1 MSPTERRGSGMD
13 ADRPGAGHSEAARGG
28 ADRHVSDASGGSA
41 RRGGLGRG
49 LGALIPQGTPGG
61 LLDLDI
67 DRIVPNPWQPRTDWD
82 ATALEELVESVRAHG
97 VLQPLIVTRTD
108 DNLYAL
114 VAGERRWRAARTAGL
129 LTVPVIVKETTPRQQ
144 LELALVENL
153 QRQDLGPLET
163 AQAYRQLVEEHGLTQ
178 EAVATRVGK
187 SRAAVA
193 NALRLFQL
201 PEEARDA
208 LLRGE
213 ITEGH
218 ARAILSCTRPDAR
231 RALLAAIIG
240 NGLSVRQAE
249 ELARRLNAGPAVAS
263 DTGDAEDAGRAIRE
277 REPDVTALE
286 DRFRQALGTKVQL
299 FRGRRGGKL
308 VIHFFSDDELTG
320 LYESIC
326 GSVE

>member
-1 MSPTERRGSGMD
+1 MPAE
-13 ADRPGAGHSEAARGG
+13 RGG
-28 ADRHVSDASGGSA
+28 AGAA

-61 LLDLDI
+61 LRDVDV
-67 DRIVPNPWQPRTDWD
+67 DRIVPNPWQPRTEWD
-82 ATALEELVESVRAHG
+82 EATLGELVESVREHG
-97 VLQPLIVTRTD
+97 VLQPLIVTRAED
-108 DNLYAL
+108 DRYAL
-114 VAGERRWRAARTAGL
+114 VAGERRWRAARAAGL

-178 EAVATRVGK
+178 EAVAARVGK

-201 PEEARDA
+201 PDEAREA

-218 ARAILSCTRPDAR
+218 ARAILSATQPDAR
-231 RALLAAIIG
+231 RALLAAIVG

-249 ELARRLNAGPAVAS
+249 ELARRLNAGPAAPT
-263 DTGDAEDAGRAIRE
+263 DDDATEDAPQAVRE
-277 REPDVTALE
+277 REPDVEALE

-326 GSVE
+326 GPAE